1 MSIRNSCD
9 KIAIEKQKN
18 NNKTIK
24 GRTFSFMSVKKEFKD
39 KKETKKSNIMFGK
52 GPVCQLKYGLHQ

>member
-24 GRTFSFMSVKKEFKD
+24 GRTFAFMSVKYEFKD
-39 KKETKKSNIMFGK
+39 IFDSRK
-52 GPVCQLKYGLHQ
+52 GHSGP